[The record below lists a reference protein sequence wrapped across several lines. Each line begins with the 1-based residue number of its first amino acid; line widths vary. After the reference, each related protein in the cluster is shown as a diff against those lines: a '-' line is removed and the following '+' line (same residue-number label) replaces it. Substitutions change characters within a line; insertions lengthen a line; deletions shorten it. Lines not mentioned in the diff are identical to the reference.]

1 MQTLKRQQGMTAIG
15 WLIVLGM
22 IAFFVLIG
30 LRLFP
35 VYSENFNV
43 IASLNSLKNEPQVTK
58 KSKADILRLIT
69 NRFQIN
75 DVKNADRK
83 NISISKR
90 NGVLTV
96 SVKYD
101 VKTKLFGDLSLIAE
115 FDESVEVVG
124 N

>member
-1 MQTLKRQQGMTAIG
+1 MQTLKKQQGVTGIG
-15 WLIVLGM
+15 WLIILGL

-35 VYSENFNV
+35 IYIEKFSVVS
-43 IASLNSLKNEPQVTK
+43 SLESLKNEPQVTK
-58 KSKADILRLIT
+58 KPKAEILRLIT

-75 DVKNADRK
+75 DVKNATRK
-83 NISISKR
+83 DITITQR
-90 NGVLTV
+90 GGVLTV

-101 VKTKLFGDLSLIAE
+101 VKTKLFGPLSLIAE
-115 FDESVEVVG
+115 FDESVEVIG

>member
-1 MQTLKRQQGMTAIG
+1 MRTLKRQQGMTGIG
-15 WLIVLGM
+15 WLIVLGL

-35 VYSENFNV
+35 VYSEKFNV
-43 IASLNSLKNEPQVTK
+43 VASLKSLENEPQVTK
-58 KSKADILRLIT
+58 KSKADILRLIM

-75 DVKNADRK
+75 DVKNAGRK

-115 FDESVEVVG
+115 FDESVEVIG

>member
-1 MQTLKRQQGMTAIG
+1 MKTLKRQQGMTGIG
-15 WLIVLGM
+15 WLIVLGL
-22 IAFFVLIG
+22 IAFFVLIA

-43 IASLNSLKNEPQVTK
+43 VSSLKSLENEPQVTR
-58 KSKADILRLIT
+58 KSKADILRLII

-75 DVKNADRK
+75 DVKNATRK
-83 NISISKR
+83 NIKISKR
-90 NGVLTV
+90 GGVLTV

-115 FDESVEVVG
+115 FDESVEVIG

>member
-1 MQTLKRQQGMTAIG
+1 MQTLKRQQGMTGIG
-15 WLIVLGM
+15 WLIVLGL

-43 IASLNSLKNEPQVTK
+43 ISSLKSLENEPQVTK
-58 KSKADILRLIT
+58 KSKRDILRLIT

-75 DVKNADRK
+75 DVKNAGRK

-101 VKTKLFGDLSLIAE
+101 VTTKLFGNLSLIAE

>member
-1 MQTLKRQQGMTAIG
+1 MKTLKRQQGVTGVG
-15 WLIVLGM
+15 WLIILGL
-22 IAFFVLIG
+22 IAFFVFIG

-35 VYSENFNV
+35 IYAENFNV
-43 IASLNSLKNEPQVTK
+43 VTSLKSLKNEPQVTR
-58 KSKADILRLIT
+58 KSKADIQRLIL

-75 DVKNADRK
+75 DVKNAGHK
-83 NISISKR
+83 NISITKR
-90 NGVLTV
+90 AGVLTV

-101 VKTKLFGDLSLIAE
+101 VRTKLFGPLSLIAE

>member
-1 MQTLKRQQGMTAIG
+1 MQTLKRQQGVTGIG
-15 WLIVLGM
+15 WLIILGL

-35 VYSENFNV
+35 VYIEKFSV
-43 IASLNSLKNEPQVTK
+43 VSSLNSLKSEPLVTK
-58 KSKADILRLIT
+58 KSKGEIIRMIT

-75 DVKNADRK
+75 DVKHATHK
-83 NISISKR
+83 NISVSNR
-90 NGVLTV
+90 GGVLTV

-101 VKTKLFGDLSLIAE
+101 VKTKLFGELSLVAE

>member
-1 MQTLKRQQGMTAIG
+1 MQTLKRQQGMTGIG
-15 WLIVLGM
+15 WLIVLGL

-35 VYSENFNV
+35 IYVENFNV
-43 IASLNSLKNEPQVTK
+43 VASLKSLKNEPQVTK
-58 KSKADILRLIT
+58 KSKKDILRLIT

-75 DVKNADRK
+75 DVENAGRK

-90 NGVLTV
+90 GGVLTV

-115 FDESVEVVG
+115 FDESVEVIG

>member
-1 MQTLKRQQGMTAIG
+1 MKTLKRQQGVTGVG
-15 WLIVLGM
+15 WLIILGL
-22 IAFFVLIG
+22 IAFFVFIG

-35 VYSENFNV
+35 IYAENFNV
-43 IASLNSLKNEPQVTK
+43 VTSLKSLKNEPQVTR
-58 KSKADILRLIT
+58 KSKADIQRLIL

-75 DVKNADRK
+75 DVKNAGRK
-83 NISISKR
+83 NISITKR
-90 NGVLTV
+90 AGVLTV

-101 VKTKLFGDLSLIAE
+101 VRTKLFGPLSLIAE